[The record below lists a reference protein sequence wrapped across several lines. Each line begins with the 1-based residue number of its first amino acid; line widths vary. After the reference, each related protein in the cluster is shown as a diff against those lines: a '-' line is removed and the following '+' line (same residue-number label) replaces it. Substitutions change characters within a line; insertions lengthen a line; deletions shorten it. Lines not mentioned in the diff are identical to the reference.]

1 MAQGSFS
8 AGVTAWVAETRERM
22 AAVRQEA
29 AQRTVEIMQTP
40 VAKGG
45 NLPLD
50 TGFMRASL
58 QAQIGQG
65 AFTAR
70 DNPGGDGSFSYDAG
84 AVSLVIAKAKPSDP
98 ITLCYTANYAIHQE
112 YGARGR
118 PGRAFVRLAAQ
129 QWQRVISDV
138 SAEAQARAKGR

>member
-1 MAQGSFS
+1 MAQGSFG
-8 AGVTAWVAETRERM
+8 ADVGKWATQTKQRM
-22 AAVRQEA
+22 EIIRKEA
-29 AQRTVEIMQTP
+29 AQRVVEIMQTP

-84 AVSLVIAKAKPSDP
+84 AVSLVIAGSKLTDT
-98 ITLCYTANYAIHQE
+98 ITVAFTANYAIHQE

-118 PGRAFVRLAAQ
+118 PGRAFVRLASQ
-129 QWQRVISDV
+129 QWGRVVQEV
-138 SAEAQARAKGR
+138 SAEAQTRAAR

>member
-1 MAQGSFS
+1 MAQGSFT
-8 AGVTAWVAETRERM
+8 AGVNAWVAETKQRM
-22 AAVRQEA
+22 SLVRREA
-29 AQRTVEIMQTP
+29 AQRVVEIMQTP
-40 VAKGG
+40 IAKGG

-98 ITLCYTANYAIHQE
+98 ITLCYSANYAIHQE

-129 QWQRVISDV
+129 QWGRVVQEV
-138 SAEAQARAKGR
+138 SAEAQTRAAR